1 MSGPLFKI
9 LVSVGGCLALFGA
22 IAALALKLQRDRLLN
37 LVLGSG
43 LVVLT
48 VAGGAYLALQ
58 PTVTA
63 ATEPPQRYVAYFDNA
78 GGIEPGDI
86 VRIKGRRAGKVV
98 STQVVRRDDRVMIRV
113 EFEIAPGSGSQ
124 WLKQGGLPADSA
136 IRVRT
141 PSLLGRPTLSIEIG
155 DSSDVI
161 ELGGEWRKA
170 YSASQDDQFSQW
182 LAKLR
187 EFDRAIDR
195 YMGYVR
201 PEQIAEVK
209 VQVARIRA
217 MLESARRSVEGA
229 VEFAPILRQRIQEL
243 GRAVESM
250 LSQVRE
256 SSTGLTAQVEAVSDG
271 LAKAPDQMAN
281 ASSAVRDMGELL
293 SRVNRGLDQL
303 RGQITRGETTK
314 AVLGMRKFS
323 AQVRAG
329 AVGGEYN
336 PKNAGDM
343 PPWRISR
350 RYFNGG
356 DGALEAADTADAAGA
371 HRKTGSPPRAESK

>member
-22 IAALALKLQRDRLLN
+22 IAVLALKLQRDRVLN
-37 LVLGSG
+37 LVLGAG
-43 LVVLT
+43 LVVLA

-58 PTVTA
+58 PTVA
-63 ATEPPQRYVAYFDNA
+63 AGTELPQRYVAYFDNA

-155 DSSDVI
+155 ESSEVI

-217 MLESARRSVEGA
+217 MLDSARRSVEGA
-229 VEFAPILRQRIQEL
+229 VEYAPNLRQRIQEL

-250 LSQVRE
+250 LAQVRE
-256 SSTGLTAQVEAVSDG
+256 SSAGVTTQVEALSDG
-271 LAKAPDQMAN
+271 LAKAPEQMAS
-281 ASSAVRDMGELL
+281 ASSAVRDLGELL

-303 RGQITRGETTK
+303 RGQIARGETTK
-314 AVLGMRKFS
+314 ALLGMRKFS

-329 AVGGEYN
+329 AVRGEYN

-371 HRKTGSPPRAESK
+371 HQKSGSPLRAESK